1 MNGYVVVRSNG
12 KFLSR
17 SGQWVRKRNRSTSS
31 GERRAW
37 VHTPENILGMNQLAT
52 ELGELGKLLPACFDP
67 GVGYTAIT
75 GEPIS
80 YQGFAQA
87 HK

>member
-1 MNGYVVVRSNG
+1 
-12 KFLSR
+12 
-17 SGQWVRKRNRSTSS
+17 
-31 GERRAW
+31 
-37 VHTPENILGMNQLAT
+37 MNQLAT